1 MDWRGLIFFMMLA
14 IPIVALLTHLV
25 AYVVRCF
32 MASPVEP
39 YSRYEEFRQ
48 DLIGGKPI
56 DEILER
62 CNGAVPG
69 GPAGAGKKEEVILK
83 ANRTQQHYLV
93 VDVVTTKQEPPKK
106 TLDIKAE
113 QLRQQGAEQLRQQ
126 VADQYFNR
134 INAMMIQEFSKG
146 LKKIVDLQK
155 LKE

>member
-83 ANRTQQHYLV
+83 ADRTANYFLGI
-93 VDVVTTKQEPPKK
+93 DAAFTTHELPKQKGGQLMDILAREFVRAFKK
-106 TLDIKAE
+106 
-113 QLRQQGAEQLRQQ
+113 
-126 VADQYFNR
+126 
-134 INAMMIQEFSKG
+134 
-146 LKKIVDLQK
+146 
-155 LKE
+155 